1 MCFCTFEIAL
11 FSNFR
16 ALCNLITDLHTCW
29 GGIRPSSDSK
39 MYCKILLPLSLG
51 AFHRKLRLVLLRD
64 TNLGGAGLSGSQDF
78 VKNDTVSLAP
88 PRIWLGPIS
97 VNAWIR
103 MWYSVHGLKSVS
115 LHSIYRVKKINI
127 CLLILACFI
136 LSERVNCA
144 YFL

>member
-1 MCFCTFEIAL
+1 M
-11 FSNFR
+11 
-16 ALCNLITDLHTCW
+16 HTCW

-78 VKNDTVSLAP
+78 VKKDTVSLAP

-103 MWYSVHGLKSVS
+103 MWYSVQGLKSVS
-115 LHSIYRVKKINI
+115 LHSIIGEKEKKIINI
-127 CLLILACFI
+127 VVKLDSVLAVFFLLGIA
-136 LSERVNCA
+136 
-144 YFL
+144 

>member
-1 MCFCTFEIAL
+1 
-11 FSNFR
+11 
-16 ALCNLITDLHTCW
+16 
-29 GGIRPSSDSK
+29 

-115 LHSIYRVKKINI
+115 LHSVFREKRK
-127 CLLILACFI
+127 LILVSANTGLFYFTKACKLCLFFKGI
-136 LSERVNCA
+136 CSLYSL
-144 YFL
+144 YTTTDITYL

>member
-1 MCFCTFEIAL
+1 
-11 FSNFR
+11 
-16 ALCNLITDLHTCW
+16 
-29 GGIRPSSDSK
+29 

>member
-1 MCFCTFEIAL
+1 
-11 FSNFR
+11 
-16 ALCNLITDLHTCW
+16 
-29 GGIRPSSDSK
+29 
-39 MYCKILLPLSLG
+39 MYCRILLPLSLG

-115 LHSIYRVKKINI
+115 LHSIFREKKKNKKINI
-127 CLLILACFI
+127 GLLILACFI
-136 LSERVNCA
+136 LLKHVNCA

>member
-1 MCFCTFEIAL
+1 
-11 FSNFR
+11 
-16 ALCNLITDLHTCW
+16 
-29 GGIRPSSDSK
+29 

-127 CLLILACFI
+127 CLLILACFKFI
-136 LSERVNCA
+136 RACKLCLFFIGICSLYTTYKHTYRMGYENGPIFPV
-144 YFL
+144 FSLVGQ